1 MLKVLETLYSFP
13 YYPIF
18 VGYCIWR
25 LLKRAKGASSDGI
38 IGYSPEWEILG
49 SLAIGPL
56 LAPIDIAVTI
66 YKWIKSKL
74 WTA

>member
-1 MLKVLETLYSFP
+1 MIQQILIALYSFP
-13 YYPIF
+13 LYPIL
-18 VGYCIWR
+18 VGYAIWR

-56 LAPIDIAVTI
+56 LSPIDMVVSIF
-66 YKWIKSKL
+66 KWFKKK
-74 WTA
+74 